1 MENIEVINFL
11 KDFFQQIKKQI
22 LNEITTY
29 CNKNCDQTRKMK
41 ITSVIDENHY
51 IVRYNGKDYIAF
63 SRYLHKL
70 GETVYVTICC
80 GNFND
85 LIII

>member
-1 MENIEVINFL
+1 MENTEIINFL
-11 KDFFQQIKKQI
+11 KDFFQTIKNQI
-22 LNEITTY
+22 LNEVTSY

-41 ITSVIDENHY
+41 ITSIIDENHY
-51 IVRYNGKDYIAF
+51 IVRYNGKDYTAF
-63 SRYLHKL
+63 SRYEHKL

-85 LIII
+85 LIIN